1 MGEKARPLNPMADI
15 FVRYLLGSEG
25 NKDILID
32 FINAVFTQK
41 GQKPIVEIEL
51 LNPFNLR
58 TVRESKES
66 ILDVKARDSNGR
78 WINIEIQIDNDG
90 SYANRSLY
98 YWAKNYAGQL
108 GSGEGYG
115 ELSPAVCINLLD
127 FEIFPQLPGYHSCF
141 QVTEV
146 EQPEYVLSE
155 HLQIHF
161 IELPKNQLQSTD
173 QVQNDLDRWCYYFEH
188 EGTVEEEEMTVLLNE
203 NQALDRA
210 HQVYR
215 DFTANAELMD
225 MAEAREKWLK
235 DVNTKLRTAEQRG
248 KDEGIQ
254 QGMKRARRED
264 ARKMLDEGFEVRT
277 ISRITGLSEQE
288 ISKLSK

>member
-41 GQKPIVEIEL
+41 GQEPIVEIEL

-58 TVRESKES
+58 TVRETKES

-115 ELSPAVCINLLD
+115 KLNPAVCINLLD

-188 EGTVEEEEMTVLLNE
+188 EGSVEEEEMTVLLNE

-248 KDEGIQ
+248 KEEGIQ
-254 QGMKRARRED
+254 RAHRED
-264 ARKMLDEGFEVRT
+264 ARKMLDEGFEVAT

-288 ISKLSK
+288 IRQLSE